1 MKPKDDQKVNLI
13 FQATLCL
20 VRKKGLAGINMNEIA
35 KTAGLA
41 TGTVYIYFKN
51 KETLINLLFATCRK
65 TSIEHYLL
73 NYKESDSF
81 DKGFKII
88 WHNIL
93 QYRIDHCEEIIL
105 MEQCYHSPFMTDET
119 WELTSMLTAPLFEIM
134 ERGKREGYF
143 KPYDSFTLLNFM
155 IGSIHERI
163 KHVQYSHTSLSS
175 AVIENL
181 FTMCRDGLKRTL

>member
-1 MKPKDDQKVNLI
+1 
-13 FQATLCL
+13 

-51 KETLINLLFATCRK
+51 KETLINLLFAACRK
-65 TSIEHYLL
+65 ASIEQYLM
-73 NYKESDSF
+73 NYSASDSF
-81 DKGFKII
+81 EKGFKII
-88 WHNIL
+88 WNNIL
-93 QYRIDHCEEIIL
+93 QYRIDHFEEIIL
-105 MEQCYHSPFMTDET
+105 MDQCYHSPFMTDET
-119 WELTSMLTAPLFEIM
+119 LELNSMLTAPLFEVM
-134 ERGKREGYF
+134 ERGKKEGYF

-163 KHVQYSHTSLSS
+163 KHVHYSNTPLST

-181 FTMCRDGLKRTL
+181 YTMCLDGLKRTN